1 MTRKNSWF
9 QDTERVLRLYFR
21 SMDRLEGL
29 RARERSLL
37 ATIKALEI
45 EAAEIKRIPSLTS
58 QYSTQPATAHR
69 SDPGYAK
76 LMVQY
81 DEHWKRVQSELLD
94 AYKRLDR
101 VRRRIARTEEQ
112 YLPIKQIVDKLD
124 ERAQKILEM
133 RYLYGKSNYAIS
145 QVVWCSEATVRRS
158 FVKAICFVA
167 GRLGKR

>member
-9 QDTERVLRLYFR
+9 QDTERVLRLYFW

-101 VRRRIARTEEQ
+101 VRRRIARTEE
-112 YLPIKQIVDKLD
+112 
-124 ERAQKILEM
+124 RAQKILEM